1 MLHGSSE
8 CFPAG
13 HDRLVHGCRDRELLR
28 INRRLAAR
36 VQSLPMPSLRFL
48 TVVFVLLVL
57 SGCGGR
63 AVLGL
68 NDGKQGESASVVQ
81 IYVSTMRARSNDLSL
96 PYSAERAKQ
105 LNFAKFEIG
114 IPRTH
119 VAGEV
124 ESTSRTPSPERN
136 FIARTFQPY
145 DDKAQFI
152 ATLDADLMR
161 RPEAE
166 REIFIFVHGY
176 NNNFAD
182 SIFRNAQIAHDYKV
196 KAVALH
202 YAWPSAGSLPLYVYD
217 RDSAAYSRDGLADTI
232 EIAART
238 KAKRIVLVG
247 HSMGSYVVMEAL
259 RSLSLSGRGKY
270 INRING
276 LVLAAPDIDIDV
288 FQSQLRDIDDLPD
301 PFMILVSKRD
311 KALNLSGG
319 LTGGHPRVG
328 SGADVA
334 ALQAEN
340 ITVLDTSNLDGGSHG
355 VFASSPTLMALT
367 TSGGLMN
374 DVTDRGEGAPAETI
388 LADGGQ
394 VIKGA
399 ASLVIYLPAKLLGV
413 PNGGLLTQ

>member
-1 MLHGSSE
+1 
-8 CFPAG
+8 
-13 HDRLVHGCRDRELLR
+13 
-28 INRRLAAR
+28 
-36 VQSLPMPSLRFL
+36 MPSLRFL
-48 TVVFVLLVL
+48 TVFFVLLVL

-68 NDGKQGESASVVQ
+68 NDGKQGESASTVQ

-114 IPRTH
+114 IPKTH

-145 DDKAQFI
+145 DDKAQFV
-152 ATLDADLMR
+152 AALDADLMR

-182 SIFRNAQIAHDYKV
+182 SIFRNAQIVHDYKV

-232 EIAART
+232 EIAARS

-259 RSLSLSGRGKY
+259 RSLSLSGREKY
-270 INRING
+270 ISRING

-288 FQSQLRDIDDLPD
+288 FQSQLRDIDKLPN

-374 DVTDRGEGAPAETI
+374 DVTERGEGAPAETI

>member
-1 MLHGSSE
+1 
-8 CFPAG
+8 
-13 HDRLVHGCRDRELLR
+13 
-28 INRRLAAR
+28 
-36 VQSLPMPSLRFL
+36 MPKLRFL
-48 TVVFVLLVL
+48 TFVLVLLVV

-68 NDGKQGESASVVQ
+68 GDGKEGESAAVVP
-81 IYVSTMRARSNDLSL
+81 IYVSTMRARSDNLSL

-114 IPRTH
+114 IPKTH

-124 ESTSRTPSPERN
+124 ESTGRSPNPARN
-136 FIARTFQPY
+136 FVARTFLPY
-145 DDKAQFI
+145 DDKAQFV
-152 ATLDADLMR
+152 AALDADLMR
-161 RPEAE
+161 RPPEE

-182 SIFRNAQIAHDYKV
+182 SIFRNAQIVHDYKV
-196 KAVALH
+196 KSVALH

-259 RSLSLSGRGKY
+259 RSLSLSGRDKY
-270 INRING
+270 IARING
-276 LVLAAPDIDIDV
+276 LVLAAPDIDLDV
-288 FQSQLRDIDDLPD
+288 FQSQLRDIDDLPN

-340 ITVLDTSNLDGGSHG
+340 ITVLDTSNLDGGAHG

-367 TSGGLMN
+367 SKGGLTK
-374 DVTDRGEGAPAETI
+374 DITDRGEGAPAETI

-399 ASLVIYLPAKLLGV
+399 ASLVIYLPARLLGV

>member
-1 MLHGSSE
+1 M
-8 CFPAG
+8 
-13 HDRLVHGCRDRELLR
+13 
-28 INRRLAAR
+28 IK
-36 VQSLPMPSLRFL
+36 LRFL
-48 TVVFVLLVL
+48 TFFLVLVVL

-68 NDGKQGESASVVQ
+68 GDGKEGESAAVVP
-81 IYVSTMRARSNDLSL
+81 IYVSTMRARSDNLAL
-96 PYSAERAKQ
+96 PYSAERAKS

-114 IPRTH
+114 IPATH

-124 ESTSRTPSPERN
+124 ESASRAPSPVRN
-136 FIARTFQPY
+136 FVARSFQPF
-145 DDKAQFI
+145 DEKAQFV
-152 ATLDADLMR
+152 AALDADLMR
-161 RPEAE
+161 RPPEE
-166 REIFIFVHGY
+166 REVFIFVHGY

-182 SIFRNAQIAHDYKV
+182 SIFRNAQIVHDYKI

-202 YAWPSAGSLPLYVYD
+202 YAWPSGGSLPLYVYD

-232 EIAART
+232 EIAARSQ
-238 KAKRIVLVG
+238 AKRVVLVG

-259 RSLSLSGRGKY
+259 RSLSLSGRDKY
-270 INRING
+270 ISRIND

-288 FQSQLRDIDDLPD
+288 FQSQLRDIDKLPN
-301 PFMILVSKRD
+301 PFMILVSTRD

-355 VFASSPTLMALT
+355 VFASSPTLMALMAK
-367 TSGGLMN
+367 GGLTN
-374 DVTDRGEGAPAETI
+374 DITDRGEGAPAETI
-388 LADGGQ
+388 LADGTS
-394 VIKGA
+394 VIQGA
-399 ASLVIYLPAKLLGV
+399 ASLVIYLPARLLGV
-413 PNGGLLTQ
+413 PNGGLTR